1 MRERKVGIRELKSK
15 LSECV
20 RDVKM
25 GATIVV
31 TEHGRSVARIVPEA
45 RSLDERLDTLRNAG
59 TILWSGRR
67 LGAGEPSVRS
77 GENGP
82 LPTSSLRTASD
93 PVSGCERARQTV
105 RDGAWAPKR

>member
-1 MRERKVGIRELKSK
+1 MRERKIGIRELKSK

-45 RSLDERLDTLRNAG
+45 RSLDERLDMLRNAG

-67 LGAGEPSVRS
+67 LGARRS
-77 GENGP
+77 GVRVRGKGTVADILVEN
-82 LPTSSLRTASD
+82 R
-93 PVSGCERARQTV
+93 E
-105 RDGAWAPKR
+105 